1 MDKEDKTDT
10 EIKTDKDAVKEGMK
24 MPALAP
30 VKKKLG
36 LTPKKKE
43 ELKQMMGKYSGKASL
58 SLLNEINRNETN

>member
-1 MDKEDKTDT
+1 MDKKINIDKNSPQ
-10 EIKTDKDAVKEGMK
+10 EEGKK

-30 VKKKLG
+30 AKKKPG

-58 SLLNEINRNETN
+58 SLLNEMNRNETN